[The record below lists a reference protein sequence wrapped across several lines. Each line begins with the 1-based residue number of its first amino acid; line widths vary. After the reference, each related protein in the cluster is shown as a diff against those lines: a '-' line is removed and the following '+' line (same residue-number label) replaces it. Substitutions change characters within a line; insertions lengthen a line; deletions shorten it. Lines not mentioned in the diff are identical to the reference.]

1 MALDVSI
8 LGLEGSQFYLCVCVC
23 VHVLEKAHFL
33 CRVSDLGDNIGAP
46 SLCKLDRSWMLSPT
60 AHTYTSLDLINV
72 GEQAWCL

>member
-8 LGLEGSQFYLCVCVC
+8 LGLEGSQFYLCVCVYTC
-23 VHVLEKAHFL
+23 WKKAHFL
-33 CRVSDLGDNIGAP
+33 CRVSDLGENIGAS
-46 SLCKLDRSWMLSPT
+46 SLYKLDRSWMLSPT

>member
-33 CRVSDLGDNIGAP
+33 CRVSELGDNIGAS
-46 SLCKLDRSWMLSPT
+46 SLCKLDRS
-60 AHTYTSLDLINV
+60 
-72 GEQAWCL
+72 